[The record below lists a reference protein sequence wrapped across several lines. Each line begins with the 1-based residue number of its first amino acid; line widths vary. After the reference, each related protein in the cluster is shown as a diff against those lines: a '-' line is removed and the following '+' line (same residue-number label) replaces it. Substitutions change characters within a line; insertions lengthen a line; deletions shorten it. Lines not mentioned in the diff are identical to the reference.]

1 MTTTGVAHSTTG
13 HPIPG
18 WRIPACNLPVLRYVA
33 GHADKPSCPMMM
45 AIAKLALRRQGSQY
59 GVLESVRP
67 HEVRFTHDRI
77 SSCLRAGSHSGDVL
91 EIAISGP
98 RAARQV
104 VRGFPPMELVRF
116 PSKKLYSTSSRR
128 LFVFRMLETLGITRS
143 IKAGIYAPSAPQP
156 ENAIRRTLRA
166 RGDQI

>member
-1 MTTTGVAHSTTG
+1 MVRPSPPPATAPVAAAASAT
-13 HPIPG
+13 
-18 WRIPACNLPVLRYVA
+18 RIACASKQITKSASGYGR
-33 GHADKPSCPMMM
+33 
-45 AIAKLALRRQGSQY
+45 GSQD

-77 SSCLRAGSHSGDVL
+77 SSCFRAGSHSDDVL
-91 EIAISGP
+91 EIAISGS